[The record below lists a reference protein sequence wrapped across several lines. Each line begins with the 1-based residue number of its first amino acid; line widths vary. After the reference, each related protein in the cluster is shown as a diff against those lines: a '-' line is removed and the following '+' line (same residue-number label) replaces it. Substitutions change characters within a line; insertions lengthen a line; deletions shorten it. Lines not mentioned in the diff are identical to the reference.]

1 MASLQS
7 VEPGP
12 SSVLSECGA
21 QRKVYFTHLITGV
34 SMITVTFTIILIVIT
49 ITQIQNLLKRQIKVH
64 LISFNSQETRNW
76 ACVCLTVF
84 ISHSFHL
91 NAVQEEDVRELGC
104 ERRSVYVGGLGRL
117 SREESRNQAGT
128 GDFL

>member
-1 MASLQS
+1 
-7 VEPGP
+7 
-12 SSVLSECGA
+12 
-21 QRKVYFTHLITGV
+21 
-34 SMITVTFTIILIVIT
+34 MITVTFTIILIVIT

-76 ACVCLTVF
+76 ACVCLMVF
-84 ISHSFHL
+84 ISLFHL
-91 NAVQEEDVRELGC
+91 NAVQEEEVRELGC
-104 ERRSVYVGGLGRL
+104 EGRSVYVGGLGRL